1 MAGDLDNRKDD
12 DVFAAEGVEFEK
24 KILTELLNQ
33 SQQTM
38 EQSLQ
43 EYQSTV
49 MAAISQFGQSIESMT
64 SGIKQISAS
73 SQELRDSVE
82 RQKESIQELSES
94 QRQIDEISKDGVGR
108 VRDLSSR
115 IGELNDL
122 STSLQSMLDE
132 TSDIADQLHIL
143 SINGSIEA
151 ARAGSVY
158 GAPFKVVAQEISTL
172 SHNASSIIEKQ
183 TDSVKHILSIISNVN
198 TISDESVESF
208 RTNSETI
215 SDNVRLFD
223 SLNEE
228 MQSIASSAEELAAV
242 IEEFTG
248 TIEEMKSGV
257 QDLQNSAVDFQDRL
271 RREFAVNAFAARLTT
286 NLREKTS
293 GTRSLQEAA
302 QAVTEYIYERFSTE
316 ENLPDPALV
325 RVFITRSYSGLSR
338 EDLREMADLPKDY
351 PRYLCLA
358 GTTGLEPNWNDR
370 RKSKNHRV
378 IPLPE
383 TAEELETI
391 PMLAEMFKRMDVD
404 YSRVVHPEG
413 YKNAQSMIEGY
424 MLVEQAAGSPYIP
437 AQEEFVKS
445 YGISSEL
452 GYGGFLPSG
461 TAYTCFLF
469 SKEPLSTLDAEKL
482 KVLSPA
488 LQQAFLPFDT
498 AGAFWNNSAPR
509 EQGETSG
516 YSNSHF

>member
-1 MAGDLDNRKDD
+1 MTGEPVSRRDD
-12 DVFAAEGVEFEK
+12 TVSGAEGVEYER

-38 EQSLQ
+38 EQSLE

-49 MAAISQFGQSIESMT
+49 MASITQFSQSIENMT

-82 RQKESIQELSES
+82 KQKEAIRELNES
-94 QRQIDEISKDGVGR
+94 QRQIDETSKEGLGR

-115 IGELNDL
+115 IGELSDL
-122 STSLQSMLDE
+122 SSSLQSMLDE

-158 GAPFKVVAQEISTL
+158 GAPFKVVAQEISSL
-172 SHNASSIIEKQ
+172 SENASAIIEKQ
-183 TDSVKHILSIISNVN
+183 SNSVKNILSIISTVN
-198 TISDESVESF
+198 GISDESVESF
-208 RTNSETI
+208 KSNSNTI

-223 SLNEE
+223 SLSEE
-228 MQSIASSAEELAAV
+228 MESVASSAEELAAV
-242 IEEFTG
+242 IEQFSG
-248 TIEEMKSGV
+248 TIEEMKAGV
-257 QDLQNSAVDFQDRL
+257 QELQNSADEFHSRL
-271 RREFAVNAFAARLTT
+271 RREFAVNSFAAQLTT
-286 NLREKTS
+286 NLREHTQGAK
-293 GTRSLQEAA
+293 SLQEAA
-302 QAVTEYIYERFSTE
+302 QRVTEYIYSRFGGE
-316 ENLPDPALV
+316 EHLPSLALV
-325 RVFITRSYSGLSR
+325 RVFIALPYEGLSR
-338 EDLREMADLPKDY
+338 EDLRDMGQRLPEGY

-370 RKSKNHRV
+370 EQSKNHRV

-391 PMLAEMFKRMDVD
+391 PMIAEMFKRMDVE
-404 YSRVVHPEG
+404 YSRVVHPEQFDDAV
-413 YKNAQSMIEGY
+413 NMTEGY
-424 MLVEQAAGSPYIP
+424 MLVEQAEGSPYIP
-437 AQEEFVKS
+437 AQEEFVQT

-461 TAYTCFLF
+461 AAYTCFIF
-469 SKEPLSTLDAEKL
+469 STEPLRQLDAQKL

-488 LQQAFLPFDT
+488 LQQAFLPFD
-498 AGAFWNNSAPR
+498 R
-509 EQGETSG
+509 EGTTWSSSSERQQEGPES
-516 YSNSHF
+516 